1 MAILNRDDTE
11 FKTVDKVFKDR
22 GNSTRIQKVWV
33 HNGITYLLVKGRVLE
48 AVWEKDLSTYGGM
61 SWDGSYNRTP
71 DNNIFKSMIV
81 LSNGDLLGV
90 VNYVV
95 NNNDTHQYSS
105 GRYALL
111 QLSSADGTISPF
123 STYTS
128 WPSWTADATNY
139 PFTDQ
144 PIGIIEC
151 NGYYI
156 TYSRHGIFCSF
167 SSGGSYKSKYEN
179 STWHTRGTDKV
190 ISGDLNCGVH
200 VDCNQNRSCIY
211 YAYSDFNEN
220 NSDSSSYMT
229 SIYRIGVEGYY
240 FNTPRRHYAGM
251 REARYYSFCTDIVL
265 DKEQEYGV
273 ASFIGKSGYSSQLVV
288 FTCYSSNSSSS
299 TDYKAHCYLNLNNS
313 SLYPVAAK
321 DGYVYIIEG
330 DSSITKRKISDLSP
344 VWSVSVPSVYASVS
358 SEYDYIHQPLP
369 ECDGGFMLPN
379 GCVLYPDGYIARE
392 RKVFSDINYNSP
404 VQSFCFD
411 ESMGIGYMF
420 GYSDSLPQCR
430 VVKFKEVKK

>member
-11 FKTVDKVFKDR
+11 FKTVDKVFKNR

-33 HNGITYLLVKGRVLE
+33 HDGTTYVLVKGRVLE

-61 SWDGSYNRTP
+61 SWDGIYNRTP

-95 NNNDTHQYSS
+95 NNNDTNQYSKD
-105 GRYALL
+105 RYALL

-139 PFTDQ
+139 KFTAH

-156 TYSRHGIFCSF
+156 AYSSHGIFYSF
-167 SSGGSYKSKYEN
+167 NSMGTYKSKYEN
-179 STWHTRGTDKV
+179 STWHTRGTDK
-190 ISGDLNCGVH
+190 IIAEYLNDGVH
-200 VDCNQNRSCIY
+200 VDCNQKRRCIY
-211 YAYSDFNEN
+211 YAYSDVNEN

-229 SIYRIGVEGYY
+229 SIYRIGVDKYSFY
-240 FNTPRRHYAGM
+240 TPRRHYEGM

-265 DKEQEYGV
+265 DKEQEYGI
-273 ASFIGKSGYSSQLVV
+273 AFFSGKNSSYPHQLVV
-288 FTCYSSNSSSS
+288 FTCYSYYDSNS
-299 TDYKAHCYLNLNNS
+299 TDFSAYCSLTLDSDEYLA
-313 SLYPVAAK
+313 AAK
-321 DGYVYIIEG
+321 DGYVYTTNGQGIIK
-330 DSSITKRKISDLSP
+330 KRKISDLSL
-344 VWSVSVPSVYASVS
+344 VWSVSTPSVYASALS
-358 SEYDYIHQPLP
+358 DCDYIHQPLP

-379 GCVLYPDGYIARE
+379 GCVLYPDGYITKE
-392 RKVFSDINYNSP
+392 RKVFSNSNYNSP

-420 GYSDSLPQCR
+420 GYSSSLPQCS